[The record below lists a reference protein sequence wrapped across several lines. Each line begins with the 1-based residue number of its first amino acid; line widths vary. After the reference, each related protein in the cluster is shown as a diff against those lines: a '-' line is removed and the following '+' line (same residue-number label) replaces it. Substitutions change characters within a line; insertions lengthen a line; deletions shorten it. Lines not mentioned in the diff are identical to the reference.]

1 MDCKLVDNNMK
12 PKEAGHEPDDET
24 ITKQQVDQPKALL
37 WDCDSSLYDS
47 FEKNSFERQLNSAI
61 ASRSFSMPRLPPTS
75 SIVPPPQPSKKLSS
89 KISRSLN
96 KFLRSVFRPNNTTC
110 VNYGGKEHD
119 VDGPPYSVQDRFGSL
134 SAIPEM
140 QEIGLDCIRWPLDRG
155 SLVRRSASERFS
167 ATSIGI
173 SCA

>member
-1 MDCKLVDNNMK
+1 MDCKLDNNIK
-12 PKEAGHEPDDET
+12 PKQAGNEPEEK
-24 ITKQQVDQPKALL
+24 ITKQEVDQPKSSL
-37 WDCDSSLYDS
+37 WDCGSSLYDS
-47 FEKNSFERQLNSAI
+47 FEKKSFERQLNSAI

-75 SIVPPPQPSKKLSS
+75 SMLPPPQPTKKPAAS

-96 KFLRSVFRPNNTTC
+96 KFLRSVFRPKSSSGI
-110 VNYGGKEHD
+110 NYGGKEYA
-119 VDGPPYSVQDRFGSL
+119 VDALPYLVQDQFGSL

-140 QEIGLDCIRWPLDRG
+140 QEIGLDNIGWLPDRG
-155 SLVRRSASERFS
+155 SLVGRSASERFS